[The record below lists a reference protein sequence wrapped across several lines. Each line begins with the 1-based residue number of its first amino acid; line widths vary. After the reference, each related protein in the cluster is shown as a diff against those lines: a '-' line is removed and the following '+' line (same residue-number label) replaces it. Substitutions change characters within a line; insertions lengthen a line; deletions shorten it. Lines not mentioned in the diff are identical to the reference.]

1 MAALSPGVP
10 STSGSERTV
19 VVVAGRWP
27 LHPVHPARW
36 ESINQFTANRV
47 ITSTSEQLLGLHR
60 PKQTRPSALRT
71 RSSQRQLRLLSGFQ
85 VPYLSP
91 QWSSWPLEGRRL
103 QRTNPASTA
112 VGRRDAEAG
121 RAGAALAEIWAGALT
136 PVPG

>member
-1 MAALSPGVP
+1 MTALSPRAP

-27 LHPVHPARW
+27 LHPVHPAGR

-47 ITSTSEQLLGLHR
+47 ITSTSEQLLEQRR
-60 PKQTRPSALRT
+60 PKQTQPSALRT

-85 VPYLSP
+85 VPHLPP

-103 QRTNPASTA
+103 HRTNPKLQWA
-112 VGRRDAEAG
+112 AG
-121 RAGAALAEIWAGALT
+121 MVQQRGWELLWSNFGL
-136 PVPG
+136 VP